1 MDLENRLNELYDDLG
16 NQEGEL
22 KDSGALGKVFNGLLD
37 EVREQYPDDPVIGEI
52 EKMGFNFSG
61 HTASSAESLRTVVG
75 QMRTVVRGDY
85 GVGSAERVG
94 FEPTR
99 RFDPPT
105 RFPVAHLKPLGHLSG
120 RHDDSARN
128 RAVTRTGAPR

>member
-1 MDLENRLNELYDDLG
+1 VDLENRLNELYDDLG

-37 EVREQYPDDPVIGEI
+37 EVRAQYPDDPVIGEI

-75 QMRTVVRGDY
+75 QMRTAVRGD
-85 GVGSAERVG
+85 
-94 FEPTR
+94 
-99 RFDPPT
+99 
-105 RFPVAHLKPLGHLSG
+105 
-120 RHDDSARN
+120 
-128 RAVTRTGAPR
+128 

>member
-1 MDLENRLNELYDDLG
+1 VDLENRLNELYDDLG

-37 EVREQYPDDPVIGEI
+37 EVREQYPDDPVISEI

-75 QMRTVVRGDY
+75 QMRTVVRED
-85 GVGSAERVG
+85 
-94 FEPTR
+94 
-99 RFDPPT
+99 
-105 RFPVAHLKPLGHLSG
+105 
-120 RHDDSARN
+120 
-128 RAVTRTGAPR
+128 